1 MEPTGMLLYG
11 GMLAAIWATYG
22 ARRASVHRR
31 NFAVRAAAER
41 AGLLEPPSRHP
52 SIDPMKC
59 LGCGA
64 CVAAC
69 PEHQVLG
76 VIRGKAHLIDPT
88 ACVGHG
94 ACFEACPTDAI
105 RLVFGTPTKGVHVP
119 IVADN
124 LETNVPGV
132 FIAGELGGV
141 GLIANA
147 VEQGRRAVESMR
159 ACDAAGEADD
169 LDLVIAGAGPAG
181 LAASLAA
188 IERGLRF
195 VTVEQDTLGGCIA
208 HYPRGK
214 LVMSSPAELP
224 IVGRM
229 PFSRASKE
237 DLLAY
242 WRDVERD
249 VGLEIRYGERVGSV
263 TRRDGGFDVRTSGAT
278 YRTRAVLLAIGRRGT
293 PRRLGVPG
301 EVLSKVV
308 YRLDDAEQYTGKT
321 VLVVGG
327 GNSALEAAAGLAELG
342 SVDVTLSHRG
352 RSFTRARE
360 ENRLR
365 IERAEAEGRLAVL
378 MESNVTEI
386 REDTVLLRRDGRV
399 HEIANDAV
407 IVCAG
412 GLMPTD
418 LLDRIGIAVDTKYGT
433 A

>member
-1 MEPTGMLLYG
+1 M
-11 GMLAAIWATYG
+11 
-22 ARRASVHRR
+22 
-31 NFAVRAAAER
+31 
-41 AGLLEPPSRHP
+41 
-52 SIDPMKC
+52 
-59 LGCGA
+59 
-64 CVAAC
+64 
-69 PEHQVLG
+69 LG

-132 FIAGELGGV
+132 FIAGELGGI

-147 VEQGRRAVESMR
+147 VEQGRRAVEALR
-159 ACDAAGEADD
+159 DIRGRGDD
-169 LDLVIAGAGPAG
+169 DGLDLVIAGAGPAG
-181 LAASLAA
+181 LSASLAA
-188 IERGLRF
+188 IEQGLRF

-229 PFSRASKE
+229 PFTRASKE
-237 DLLAY
+237 DLLEY
-242 WRDVERD
+242 WRKIERD

-263 TRRDGGFDVRTSGAT
+263 TRHDGGFDVRTSGALF
-278 YRTRAVLLAIGRRGT
+278 RTRAVLLAIGRRGT

-301 EVLSKVV
+301 ETLSKVV
-308 YRLDDAEQYTGKT
+308 YRLDDAEQYAGKN

-327 GNSALEAAAGLAELG
+327 GNSALEAAASLAELG
-342 SVDVTLSHRG
+342 TVGVTLSYRG
-352 RSFTRARE
+352 RAFTRARE
-360 ENRLR
+360 QNRLR
-365 IERAEAEGRLAVL
+365 VERAEAAGSLALL
-378 MESNVTEI
+378 MESTPEEI
-386 REDTVLLRRDGRV
+386 RQDSVLLRRGGRV

-412 GLMPTD
+412 GSMPTD

>member
-1 MEPTGMLLYG
+1 
-11 GMLAAIWATYG
+11 
-22 ARRASVHRR
+22 
-31 NFAVRAAAER
+31 
-41 AGLLEPPSRHP
+41 
-52 SIDPMKC
+52 MKC

-147 VEQGRRAVESMR
+147 VEQGRRAVEAMH
-159 ACDAAGEADD
+159 ACDAAGEVDG

-195 VTVEQDTLGGCIA
+195 VTVEQDALGGCIA

-249 VGLEIRYGERVGSV
+249 VGLEIHYGERVGSV

-278 YRTRAVLLAIGRRGT
+278 YRARAVLLAIGRRGT

-327 GNSALEAAAGLAELG
+327 GNSALEAAACLAELG
-342 SVDVTLSHRG
+342 TVDVTLSYRG

-365 IERAEAEGRLAVL
+365 VERAEAEGRLAVL
-378 MESNVTEI
+378 MESHVTEI

>member
-1 MEPTGMLLYG
+1 MLLYG

-22 ARRASVHRR
+22 ARRASLHRH
-31 NFAVRAAAER
+31 NFEVRTAAER
-41 AGLLEPPSRHP
+41 AGLLDPPSRHP
-52 SIDPMKC
+52 SIDPKQC
-59 LGCGA
+59 LGCAA
-64 CVAAC
+64 CVSAC
-69 PEHQVLG
+69 PEQDVLG
-76 VIRGKAHLIDPT
+76 VIRGKAQLIDPT
-88 ACVGHG
+88 GCVGHG
-94 ACFEACPTDAI
+94 ACFDACPTDAI
-105 RLVFGTPTKGVHVP
+105 RLVFGTPTKGVHIPV
-119 IVADN
+119 VSNN
-124 LETNVPGV
+124 LETNVRGV

-147 VEQGRRAVESMR
+147 VEQGRRAVEALR
-159 ACDAAGEADD
+159 DLPDRGQDD
-169 LDLVIAGAGPAG
+169 GLDLVIAGAGPAG

-188 IERGLRF
+188 IEQGLRF
-195 VTVEQDTLGGCIA
+195 VTFEQDTLGGCIA

-229 PFSRASKE
+229 PFTRATKE
-237 DLLAY
+237 DLLDY
-242 WRDVERD
+242 WRNIERD
-249 VGLEIRYGERVGSV
+249 VGLEIRYGERVGGV
-263 TRRDGGFDVRTSGAT
+263 TRRDGGFDVRTSGSV

-301 EVLSKVV
+301 ESLPKVV
-308 YRLDDAEQYTGKT
+308 YRLDDAEQYAGQN

-327 GNSALEAAAGLAELG
+327 GNSALEAAVSLAEIG
-342 SVDVTLSHRG
+342 TAGVTLSYRG
-352 RSFTRARE
+352 PTFTRARE
-360 ENRLR
+360 QNRLHV
-365 IERAEAEGRLAVL
+365 ERAEAQGSLALL
-378 MESNVTEI
+378 MESSVEEI
-386 REDTVLLRRDGRV
+386 RQDSVVIRRDGRA

>member
-1 MEPTGMLLYG
+1 MEPTGMMLYG
-11 GMLAAIWATYG
+11 GMLAAIWASYG
-22 ARRASVHRR
+22 ARRASLHRR
-31 NFAVRAAAER
+31 NHAVRSAAEK
-41 AGLLEPPSRHP
+41 AGRLDPPSRHP

-64 CVAAC
+64 CVVAC
-69 PEHQVLG
+69 PESQVLG
-76 VIRGKAHLIDPT
+76 VIRGKAHLIDPA

-94 ACFEACPTDAI
+94 ACFEACPTEAI

-119 IVADN
+119 IVGDN

-147 VEQGRRAVESMR
+147 VEQGRRAVEAIR
-159 ACDAAGEADD
+159 ARTANGHDDD
-169 LDLVIAGAGPAG
+169 LDIVIAGAGPAG

-188 IERGLRF
+188 IEQGLRF
-195 VTVEQDTLGGCIA
+195 VTVEQDSLGGCIA

-229 PFSRASKE
+229 PFTRATKE
-237 DLLAY
+237 DLLSY
-242 WRDVERD
+242 WRDIERD
-249 VGLEIRYGERVGSV
+249 VGLEIRYGERVGGV
-263 TRRDGGFDVRTSGAT
+263 TSRNGGFDVRTSGST
-278 YRTRAVLLAIGRRGT
+278 YRARAVLLAIGRRGT

-301 EVLSKVV
+301 EALPKVV
-308 YRLDDAEQYTGKT
+308 YRLDDPEQYAGKN

-327 GNSALEAAAGLAELG
+327 GNSALEAAASLAEQG
-342 SVDVTLSHRG
+342 TTGVTLSYRG
-352 RSFTRARE
+352 RAFARARE
-360 ENRLR
+360 QNRLR
-365 IERAEAEGRLAVL
+365 VERAEADGQLALLRESSITENREDSVVIRRAGRL
-378 MESNVTEI
+378 
-386 REDTVLLRRDGRV
+386 

-412 GLMPTD
+412 GVLPTD

-433 A
+433 V

>member
-11 GMLAAIWATYG
+11 SVLAAIWATYG
-22 ARRASVHRR
+22 ARRNSVYRR
-31 NFAVRAAAER
+31 NIAVRAAAER

-76 VIRGKAHLIDPT
+76 VIRGKAQLIHPT

-119 IVADN
+119 IVTEN
-124 LETNVPGV
+124 LETNVSGV

-147 VEQGRRAVESMR
+147 VEQGRRAVEAIR
-159 ACDAAGEADD
+159 AHAGQGKDDD

-188 IERGLRF
+188 IEQGLRF
-195 VTVEQDTLGGCIA
+195 VTVEQDSLGGCIA

-224 IVGRM
+224 IVGRI
-229 PFSRASKE
+229 PFTRASKE
-237 DLLAY
+237 DLLEY
-242 WRDVERD
+242 WHAVERD
-249 VGLEIRYGERVGSV
+249 VGLEIRYGERVSGV
-263 TRRDGGFDVRTSGAT
+263 TRREGGFEVRTSDSA
-278 YRTRAVLLAIGRRGT
+278 YRARSVLLAIGRRGT

-301 EVLSKVV
+301 ESLSKVV
-308 YRLDDAEQYTGKT
+308 YRLDDAEQYAGKT

-327 GNSALEAAAGLAELG
+327 GNSALEAALSLAELG
-342 SVDVTLSHRG
+342 TVDVTLSYRG
-352 RSFTRARE
+352 RAFSRARE

-365 IERAEAEGRLAVL
+365 IERAETAGRLALL
-378 MESNVTEI
+378 MESNLIEI
-386 REDTVLLRRDGRV
+386 REDTVFLRRDGQV

-412 GLMPTD
+412 GSMPTD

>member
-1 MEPTGMLLYG
+1 MEPTGMILYG
-11 GMLAAIWATYG
+11 GVLAAIWASYG
-22 ARRASVHRR
+22 ARRASLHRR
-31 NFAVRAAAER
+31 NFAVRSASEK
-41 AGLLEPPSRHP
+41 AGRLDPPSRHP
-52 SIDPMKC
+52 SIDAMKC

-64 CVAAC
+64 CVVAC
-69 PEHQVLG
+69 PESEVLG
-76 VIRGKAHLIDPT
+76 VIRGKAHLIDPA

-94 ACFEACPTDAI
+94 ACFEACPTEAI

-119 IVADN
+119 IVGDN

-147 VEQGRRAVESMR
+147 VEQGRRAVEAIR
-159 ACDAAGEADD
+159 ARSANGEDDD
-169 LDLVIAGAGPAG
+169 LDIVIAGAGPAG

-188 IERGLRF
+188 IEQGLRF
-195 VTVEQDTLGGCIA
+195 VTVEQDSLGGCIA

-229 PFSRASKE
+229 PFTRATKE
-237 DLLAY
+237 DLLSY
-242 WRDVERD
+242 WRDIERD

-263 TRRDGGFDVRTSGAT
+263 TRRDRGFDVRTSGST

-301 EVLSKVV
+301 EALPKVV
-308 YRLDDAEQYTGKT
+308 YRLDDPEQYAGKN

-327 GNSALEAAAGLAELG
+327 GNSALEAAASLAEQG
-342 SVDVTLSHRG
+342 ATGVTLSYRG
-352 RSFTRARE
+352 RTFSRAHE
-360 ENRLR
+360 QNRLR
-365 IERAEAEGRLAVL
+365 VERAEAEGQLSLL
-378 MESNVTEI
+378 MESGITEI
-386 REDTVLLRRDGRV
+386 REDSVVIRRAGRL

-412 GLMPTD
+412 GVLPTD

-433 A
+433 V

>member
-1 MEPTGMLLYG
+1 
-11 GMLAAIWATYG
+11 
-22 ARRASVHRR
+22 
-31 NFAVRAAAER
+31 
-41 AGLLEPPSRHP
+41 
-52 SIDPMKC
+52 MKC

-124 LETNVPGV
+124 LETNVSGV

-147 VEQGRRAVESMR
+147 VEQGRRAVEAMR
-159 ACDAAGEADD
+159 ACDAAGEADS

-242 WRDVERD
+242 WREVERD

-301 EVLSKVV
+301 EGLSKVV

-342 SVDVTLSHRG
+342 TVDVTLSYRG

-378 MESNVTEI
+378 MESNVAEI
-386 REDTVLLRRDGRV
+386 GEDTVLLRRDGRV

>member
-1 MEPTGMLLYG
+1 MEPTGMMLYG
-11 GMLAAIWATYG
+11 GMLAAIWASYG
-22 ARRASVHRR
+22 ARRASLHRR
-31 NFAVRAAAER
+31 NFAVRSAAEK
-41 AGLLEPPSRHP
+41 AGRLDPPSRHP

-69 PEHQVLG
+69 PESEVLG
-76 VIRGKAHLIDPT
+76 VIRGKAHLIDPS

-94 ACFEACPTDAI
+94 ACFEACPTEAI

-119 IVADN
+119 IVGDN

-147 VEQGRRAVESMR
+147 VDQGRRAVEAVR
-159 ACDAAGEADD
+159 ARVESGKDDD
-169 LDLVIAGAGPAG
+169 LDIVIAGAGPAG

-188 IERGLRF
+188 IEQGLRF

-229 PFSRASKE
+229 PFTRATKE
-237 DLLAY
+237 DLLSY
-242 WRDVERD
+242 WRDIERD

-263 TRRDGGFDVRTSGAT
+263 TRRDGGFDVRTSGST

-301 EVLSKVV
+301 EGLPKVV
-308 YRLDDAEQYTGKT
+308 YRLDDPEQYAGKN

-327 GNSALEAAAGLAELG
+327 GNSALEAAASLAEQG
-342 SVDVTLSHRG
+342 TTGVTLSYRG
-352 RSFTRARE
+352 RAFSRARE
-360 ENRLR
+360 QNRLR
-365 IERAEAEGRLAVL
+365 VERAEADGQLALL
-378 MESNVTEI
+378 MESSITEI
-386 REDTVLLRRDGRV
+386 REDSVVIRRAGRL

-412 GLMPTD
+412 GVLPTD

-433 A
+433 V